1 MVSMEWEIIYYSEA
15 VQNDIASM
23 PSGIQ
28 ARYLRLTDRM
38 CIYGANLGMPH
49 TRAMKDGLFELRVK
63 SKEGIGRVL
72 YCTLVNKRIV
82 MLHSFIKKTQNTP
95 PKELKVAISRMNE
108 VKLNADT

>member
-1 MVSMEWEIIYYSEA
+1 MNMEWEIIYYNEA

-49 TRAMKDGLFELRVK
+49 CNGQVF
-63 SKEGIGRVL
+63 
-72 YCTLVNKRIV
+72 
-82 MLHSFIKKTQNTP
+82 
-95 PKELKVAISRMNE
+95 
-108 VKLNADT
+108 